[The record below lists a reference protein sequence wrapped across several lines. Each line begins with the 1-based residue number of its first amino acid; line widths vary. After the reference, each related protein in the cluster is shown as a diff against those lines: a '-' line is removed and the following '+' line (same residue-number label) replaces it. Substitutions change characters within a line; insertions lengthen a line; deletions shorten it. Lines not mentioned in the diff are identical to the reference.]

1 MALHLDKAPPKRETA
16 EQPPCVLVGDPPC
29 YEATMTSNSVRI
41 RRSGVAVVALLA
53 PAILLAQQPSF
64 DGTWKLNLAKSH
76 LSGSTYT
83 FHKKPSGEWHYSGGG
98 FEADF
103 DLSGKEYTMP
113 SGASIIGKENGPRS
127 WELSFRMGGKPISR
141 SQVTL
146 KGNSLMWVSDV
157 TSPDG
162 KTVHQT
168 STDTRVSGGPGFAG
182 KWKAGTPAG
191 GATTMKITMQGTDG
205 MTMETPEYQTEVK
218 GSFDGRDI
226 PVMQAGQASKFT
238 NAFAKSGPNTVKV
251 TTKLN
256 GKPFAVDFYRLSAD
270 GKTLTDESTAVAT
283 GEKTKAVFDRE

>member
-1 MALHLDKAPPKRETA
+1 
-16 EQPPCVLVGDPPC
+16 
-29 YEATMTSNSVRI
+29 MTSNTVSMRT
-41 RRSGVAVVALLA
+41 SCVAVVALLA
-53 PAILLAQQPSF
+53 PAMLLAQQPSF

-83 FHKKPSGEWHYSGGG
+83 FDKKPSGVWHYSGGG

-103 DLSGKEYTMP
+103 DLTGKEYTMP

-141 SQVTL
+141 SHVTL

-162 KTVHQT
+162 KTMQQT
-168 STDTRVSGGPGFAG
+168 STDTRISGGPGFSG

-191 GATTMKITMQGTDG
+191 GATTLKITMQGTDG
-205 MTMETPEYQTEVK
+205 MTMETPEYQQEVK
-218 GSFDGRDI
+218 GSFDGKDY

-238 NAFAKSGPNTVKV
+238 NTFAKSGPGTLKV
-251 TTKLN
+251 GTKLN
-256 GKPFAVDFYRLSAD
+256 GKPFAVDVYRLSAD
-270 GKTLTDESTAVAT
+270 GKSLTDESTTIAT
-283 GEKTKAVFDRE
+283 REKTKAVFDRQ